1 MAAGKGA
8 VLAVLMAGCLAA
20 GKTPE
25 PPTPVTRPCDVQ
37 AYVIDKDPKGLNVR
51 SEPNAKSKIL
61 GALPPLT
68 DITIVGVQGGWLRIG
83 SAESENANTGEMA
96 QGLPQSGWISRR
108 LVGTDTRNYGEV
120 SEYFLHEAP
129 DKKSKVITD
138 PRAAT
143 LPIVDCDG
151 EWVKVEAKEGKAG
164 WLERQGQCANWRT
177 NCS

>member
-1 MAAGKGA
+1 MAGKRA
-8 VLAVLMAGCLAA
+8 VLAVLAAACLAA

-25 PPTPVTRPCDVQ
+25 PAKPVTRPCDVR
-37 AYVIDKDPKGLNVR
+37 AYVIDEDPKGLNVR

-61 GALPPLT
+61 GALPPMT

-83 SAESENANTGEMA
+83 SAESEIVDTGEMVT
-96 QGLPQSGWISRR
+96 GLPQSGWISRR
-108 LVGTDTRNYGEV
+108 LVGTDTRNYAEV

-129 DKKSKVITD
+129 DKKSKVVTD
-138 PRAAT
+138 PREAI

-151 EWVKVEAKEGKAG
+151 AWVKVEAKDGKAG
-164 WLERQGQCANWRT
+164 WLEPGGQCANWRT